1 LLPLT
6 RKDYIIWDESKYE
19 NKIHNNMG
27 KWGTVNPVLRG
38 HLGDKE
44 KVVF

>member
-1 LLPLT
+1 MA
-6 RKDYIIWDESKYE
+6 IIPINRVISLCCE

-27 KWGTVNPVLRG
+27 KWGTVNPELRG